1 MATLVLQTLGAAIG
15 GAVAGPIGAAVGQVA
30 GALAGAAIGG
40 NSPAQSPRIIV
51 GPKLTTLN
59 GIASSE
65 GAPIPRVFG
74 RARIGGQL
82 IWATRFLES
91 TNIGFTPSR
100 GGKSSGPAFI
110 PQIEVTTTYSANFA
124 VGLCEGPISFVRR
137 IWADGK
143 ELDIKDMT
151 IRVYTGSEDQE
162 PDPLIAAKEA
172 PGSVPAYRGLA
183 YVVFEQFQLARFGNR
198 IPQLTFE
205 VVRCVNG
212 IGSLIRAVDIIPGA
226 SEFGYQPALHISL
239 PGPGVSVAE
248 NRNQHFAE
256 TDWHGSLDA
265 LQALCPNLESVALI
279 VVWFG
284 DDLRAGHCTIAPR
297 VDYPFKTLSF
307 PYTPVFVADW
317 SVAGL
322 PRGSAQLVSQANGKA
337 AFGGSPSDDAV
348 IAAIRDLKSRGLS
361 VTLYPFIMMDI
372 AANNALP
379 DPWSGSN
386 AQPAYPWR
394 GRIVCDPAPERSG
407 SPDGTS
413 AAANQIAAF
422 FGSQNPSSS
431 EWSYR
436 RFILHCAD
444 LAVTADGVDA
454 FLIGSELVA
463 LTRGR
468 SRQNIYPAADA
479 LAALAADVRAK
490 LGTGTQISYAADWTE
505 YGAHVRNNG
514 ADVGFPLDAVWSSSA
529 VDFIGLDVYWPLS
542 DWRDGDH
549 LDQAE
554 VASIYDA
561 AYLSRRMAS
570 GEDFDWYYTDKAA
583 RENQTRTPITDN
595 AFGKPWV
602 YRAKDLVGWWSH
614 PHVARIAGL
623 ELSAPTSWVPR
634 SKPIWFVETG
644 CPAIDRGTNAPN
656 VFPDSKSS
664 EARLPPFSRGFRDD
678 LMQARFM
685 EAVARHFDP
694 QHPEFAEASNPV
706 SLLYGGRMVDASRI
720 HYWAWD
726 ARPFP
731 AFPDVSSVWADAQDW
746 ETGHWLNGRL
756 EGLPL
761 DRLLNDLAL
770 PSANEGGMLGPA
782 NVDGFL
788 DGYVIDR
795 PMSAR
800 SAIEPL
806 TGFFAFDAIATS
818 GNMRFTSRAFGTPLL
833 LGMDDLVPDRDGN
846 LIHRTRTQESEL
858 PHEIGVTFVDAD
870 ADYSSASVLSR
881 RVEGQSS
888 RQSQAEAAVM
898 TNRAQ
903 AQRQADVWLEDVWT
917 ARESVQFQVRPTLAA
932 LEPGDVIDLA
942 IADRRERFRIE
953 RITDGATRQIE
964 ARAFNAGVYDRA
976 APNIPR
982 RARPRPQI
990 AGPPHVVMLDLA
1002 VVRNNPVTLQYVAAT
1017 ADPWPGALAVYRSV
1031 GGLTFDRV
1039 ATLAAPATIGVTL
1052 NDFASGPVAHFDRG
1066 TTLDVK
1072 FTTGAVASVSDT
1084 EAFAGRATFAIQGT
1098 DNAWE
1103 IFSATRAELIAEKT
1117 WRLSRLLRGL
1127 GGEET
1132 LAQRVVPHGAQI
1144 VLLDEAVVAL
1154 SSGLSTLGATNT
1166 WRIGPAN
1173 RDHGDASFVTMSATV
1188 TPKVLMPLSPVRLKA
1203 RSVTGG
1209 IQIDFTRR
1217 GRIDADA
1224 WEPLDI
1230 PLGEDSAAYE
1240 ITISRPSG
1248 TARVLRTPVPSALY
1262 ASADMAADFPATPGT
1277 LEISVCQLSSAVGR
1291 GFAASSSVNIL

>member
-1 MATLVLQTLGAAIG
+1 MPRLAVLWP
-15 GAVAGPIGAAVGQVA
+15 GPIGAAIGQVA
-30 GALAGAAIGG
+30 GSLAGAAIGG
-40 NSPAQSPRIIV
+40 NSAAQSPRIVV

-74 RARIGGQL
+74 RARVGGQL

-100 GGKSSGPAFI
+100 GGKSTGPAYA

-151 IRVYTGSEDQE
+151 IRVYTGTEDQQ

-172 PGSVPAYRGLA
+172 PDSVPAYRGLA
-183 YVVFEQFQLARFGNR
+183 YIVFEQFQLARFGNR

-226 SEFGYQPALHISL
+226 SEFGCQPALHISL

-307 PYTPVFVADW
+307 PYTPVFVSDW

-322 PRGSAQLVSQANGKA
+322 ARGSAQLVSQANGKA

-348 IAAIRDLKSRGLS
+348 IAAIRDLKSRGLN

-372 AANNALP
+372 AADNVLT
-379 DPWSGSN
+379 DPWSGSS

-394 GRIVCDPAPERSG
+394 GRIVCDPAPGRAT

-413 AAANQIAAF
+413 AAATQIAAF
-422 FGSQNPSSS
+422 FGSANPASS

-444 LAVTADGVDA
+444 LALAADGVNA
-454 FLIGSELVA
+454 FLLGSELVA
-463 LTRGR
+463 LTRVR
-468 SRQNIYPAADA
+468 SGDNLYPAANA
-479 LAALAADVRAK
+479 LSQLAVDVRAK
-490 LGTGTQISYAADWTE
+490 LGTATKISYAADWTE

-514 ADVGFPLDAVWSSSA
+514 ADVGFPLDVLWSSPA

-554 VASIYDA
+554 ASSIYDV
-561 AYLSRRMAS
+561 AYLSRRMSS
-570 GEDFDWYYTDKAA
+570 GEDFDWYYANEAA
-583 RENQTRTPITDN
+583 RGSQTRTLISDGS
-595 AFGKPWV
+595 FGKPWV
-602 YRAKDLVGWWSH
+602 YRAKDIVGWWSH
-614 PHVARIAGL
+614 PHVARVAGL
-623 ELSAPTSWVPR
+623 ESNIPTPWVPR
-634 SKPIWFVETG
+634 SKPIWFIETG

-678 LMQARFM
+678 LMQARFI
-685 EAVARHFDP
+685 EAVAQHFDP
-694 QHPEFAEASNPV
+694 QNPAFEEANNPV

-761 DRLLNDLAL
+761 DRLLNELAQPL
-770 PSANEGGMLGPA
+770 ASGDGVNGVA

-800 SAIEPL
+800 AAIEPL

-818 GNMRFTSRAFGTPLL
+818 GDVRFTSRAFGTAVL

-846 LIHRTRTQESEL
+846 LIHRTRMQESEL
-858 PHEIGVTFVDAD
+858 PHEINITFVDAD

-881 RVEGQSS
+881 RMEGASS
-888 RQSQAEAAVM
+888 RQSQAEAAVI

-903 AQRQADVWLEDVWT
+903 AQRQADVLLEDLWI
-917 ARESVQFQVRPTLAA
+917 ARESIQFQVRPTLVW

-942 IADRRERFRIE
+942 IADRRECFRIE

-964 ARAFNAGVYDRA
+964 ARAFDASVYDRA
-976 APNIPR
+976 APDIPR

-1002 VVRNNPVTLQYVAAT
+1002 IARNNPVTLQYVAAT

-1031 GGLTFDRV
+1031 GGVTFDRV
-1039 ATLAAPATIGVTL
+1039 ATLNSPATIGVTL
-1052 NDFASGPVAHFDRG
+1052 NDFTAGPVAHFDRG

-1072 FTTGAVASVSDT
+1072 FTTGAVASVSDA
-1084 EAFAGRATFAIQGT
+1084 EAFSGRATFAIKGA
-1098 DNAWE
+1098 DGAWE
-1103 IFSATRAELIAEKT
+1103 IFSATRAELIASKT

-1127 GGEET
+1127 GGEEA
-1132 LAQRVVPHGAQI
+1132 LAQRVASAGAEI

-1154 SSGLSTLGATNT
+1154 SSGLSSLGATNE
-1166 WRIGPAN
+1166 WRVGPAN
-1173 RDHGDASFVTMSATV
+1173 RDHGDPAFVSVGATV
-1188 TPKVLMPLSPVRLKA
+1188 TPKALMPLSPVRLKA
-1203 RSVTGG
+1203 HSVVGG

-1217 GRIDADA
+1217 GRTDADA

-1230 PLGEDSAAYE
+1230 PLGEDSEAYE
-1240 ITISRPSG
+1240 IAISRPSG
-1248 TARVLRTPVPSALY
+1248 PPRILRISAPSALY
-1262 ASADMAADFPATPGT
+1262 TSADIVSDFPTGPSV
-1277 LEISVCQLSSAVGR
+1277 LDVSVCQLSSTIGR
-1291 GFAASSSVNIL
+1291 GFAAAERVNIF